1 MTGFLRGVATALIT
15 PFTEHGVNF
24 QTLEEL
30 LFFQEQGGADAV
42 VILGTTG
49 EAATM
54 SETEREEVILFARKR
69 VGKMKLVV
77 GTGSN
82 CTERAVAMSKRAEE
96 LGADG
101 VLAVTPYYNKCT
113 QRGLV
118 AYYRAIAEAVS
129 LPVIAYNVPAR
140 TGVNILPHTM
150 SEIASIENIAG
161 VKEASGNMAQAIE
174 TANLIRGRCDL
185 YCGEDALNLP
195 FLAIGAT
202 ALVSVLSNLVPTD
215 VKALTESVFRGDL
228 PAANRISDALL
239 PLAKAC
245 FAEVNPIPVKEG
257 MRLLGFDVGN
267 PRPPLTPI
275 EPQNSAF
282 LAAAMREYGLQVK
295 A

>member
-24 QTLEEL
+24 QTLEKL
-30 LFFQEQGGADAV
+30 LSFQEQGGADAV

-54 SETEREEVILFARKR
+54 SETEREEVIRFARKR

-118 AYYRAIAEAVS
+118 AYYREIAETVS

-161 VKEASGNMAQAIE
+161 IKEASGNMAQAAE
-174 TANLIRGRCDL
+174 TASLIRGRCDL

-202 ALVSVLSNLVPTD
+202 ALVSVLSNLVPAD
-215 VKALTESVFRGDL
+215 VKTLTESVFCGDL
-228 PAANRISDALL
+228 TAANRISDALL
-239 PLAKAC
+239 PLVKAC

-275 EPQNSAF
+275 EPQNFAL
-282 LAAAMREYGLQVK
+282 LAAAMRAYGLQVR